1 MLGKCFHPK
10 NHNDLRFTMSL
21 GKQAKT
27 LSDAQQRV
35 ILNHLSQ
42 GRHSKR
48 NTVMFL
54 LSVDAALRA
63 KEIASLEWFM
73 LTDATGELTD
83 EIRLVDKASKGRSGG
98 VVFMSKR
105 LKAALIGYAEEEK
118 LTGRVIK
125 SQRCK
130 PMAAQVITN
139 WFFRLYRDLG
149 YEGCSGHSGRRTA
162 ITTWARKISS
172 VGGSLRD
179 VQAMARHSS
188 IAMTQRYI
196 EVSVDACRRVV
207 G

>member
-1 MLGKCFHPK
+1 
-10 NHNDLRFTMSL
+10 MSL

-35 ILNHLSQ
+35 ILNHLNQ

-54 LSVDAALRA
+54 LSCDAALRA
-63 KEIASLEWFM
+63 KEIASLEWSM
-73 LTDATGELTD
+73 LTDASGALTD
-83 EIRLVDKASKGRSGG
+83 EIRLQDRASKGRSGG

-105 LKAALIGYAEEEK
+105 LKAALIGYAEAEK

-125 SQRCK
+125 SQRGK

-139 WFFRLYRDLG
+139 WFFRLYRELG
-149 YEGCSGHSGRRTA
+149 YDGCSSHSGRRTA

-179 VQAMARHSS
+179 VQALARHSS

-196 EVSVDACRRVV
+196 EVSEDACRRVV

>member
-1 MLGKCFHPK
+1 MAL
-10 NHNDLRFTMSL
+10 S
-21 GKQAKT
+21 KQAKT

-54 LSVDAALRA
+54 LSCEAALRA
-63 KEIASLEWFM
+63 KEIASLEWSM
-73 LTDATGELTD
+73 LTDASGALTD
-83 EIRLVDKASKGRSGG
+83 KIRLVDRASKGKSGG

-105 LKAALIGYAEEEK
+105 LKVALTEYSRDQAM
-118 LTGRVIK
+118 TGRVIK
-125 SQRCK
+125 SQHSNTMS
-130 PMAAQVITN
+130 PQVVTN
-139 WFFRLYRDLG
+139 WFFNLYRDLG
-149 YEGCSGHSGRRTA
+149 YEGCSSHSGRRTA

-179 VQAMARHSS
+179 VQALARHSS

-196 EVSVDACRRVV
+196 EISEEACRRVV